1 MHIYRLD
8 ARNDGCEEKTARAGG
23 RTHTQRTWSA
33 SALEDAEELL
43 LLLRLA
49 RDADLRRAA
58 AARPV
63 HARDLG
69 RRQGPGVAPHLLVVR
84 EAVLLRARREVVA
97 ALGAAAPV
105 EGLAEDADVGLG
117 VEVGLV
123 LVRHLLDVG
132 LAVVE
137 GRHAEARLHP
147 ALLAL
152 EVRVVPGAAALHVG
166 DVFQGDLALAHV
178 LGVDGVEVVGLALL
192 ERRDEGVEGAG
203 LEAARAAGA
212 EVRLRLLLL
221 GLDLLPLL
229 GRHAARHVGLQ
240 LRRYAR
246 RGRGG
251 LEGAGRREGEGDDDG
266 LHGVFFAGSN
276 P

>member
-1 MHIYRLD
+1 MHIDRLD
-8 ARNDGCEEKTARAGG
+8 ARNDGCDEKTARAGG
-23 RTHTQRTWSA
+23 RAHTQRTWSA
-33 SALEDAEELL
+33 RALEDAEELL
-43 LLLRLA
+43 LLLLLA

-152 EVRVVPGAAALHVG
+152 PHVV
-166 DVFQGDLALAHV
+166 
-178 LGVDGVEVVGLALL
+178 GVDGVEVVGLALFQ
-192 ERRDEGVEGAG
+192 RRDEGVEGAG

-229 GRHAARHVGLQ
+229 GRHARGHVGAELG
-240 LRRYAR
+240 RYAR
-246 RGRGG
+246 RGRRG
-251 LEGAGRREGEGDDDG
+251 LEAAGR
-266 LHGVFFAGSN
+266 
-276 P
+276 

>member
-1 MHIYRLD
+1 MHIDRLD
-8 ARNDGCEEKTARAGG
+8 ARNDGCDEKTARAGG
-23 RTHTQRTWSA
+23 RTHTQRTWSIP
-33 SALEDAEELL
+33 ALEDAEELL

-63 HARDLG
+63 HARDLVRG
-69 RRQGPGVAPHLLVVR
+69 QRPGVAPHLLVVR

-97 ALGAAAPV
+97 ALGAAAP
-105 EGLAEDADVGLG
+105 
-117 VEVGLV
+117 
-123 LVRHLLDVG
+123 DVG

-152 EVRVVPGAAALHVG
+152 QIGIVPGAAALHVG
-166 DVFQGDLALAHV
+166 DVLERDLALAHV
-178 LGVDGVEVVGLALL
+178 VGVDGVEVVGLALL
-192 ERRDEGVEGAG
+192 EGRDEGVEGPG
-203 LEAARAAGA
+203 LKAAGTA
-212 EVRLRLLLL
+212 GPQVRLRLLLL

-229 GRHAARHVGLQ
+229 GRHARGHVGAE

-251 LEGAGRREGEGDDDG
+251 LEGGGRREGEGDDDG
-266 LHGVFFAGSN
+266 LHGCLFAVFN
-276 P
+276 WVW